1 MHLALLIVG
10 IREAAVLIDSI
21 ALVLDAPLNQDLIF
35 LFQQVIE
42 VLNNTDRI
50 FGFNGDANP
59 VVVDKSRRVNI
70 LILDPFV
77 EYDRQRNI
85 ALIIVACFLQVIGS
99 VPNLPGIAEITEYT
113 SGGQLC

>member
-1 MHLALLIVG
+1 MFIVG
-10 IREAAVLIDSI
+10 IRETAVLVNSI

-50 FGFNGDANP
+50 FGFHGDANP

-70 LILDPFV
+70 LILDSFV
-77 EYDRQRNI
+77 KYDRQRNI
-85 ALIIVACFLQVIGS
+85 ALIIVTGLLQIVGRI
-99 VPNLPGIAEITEYT
+99 PNLPGIAEITEDA
-113 SGGQLC
+113 SGGQLG